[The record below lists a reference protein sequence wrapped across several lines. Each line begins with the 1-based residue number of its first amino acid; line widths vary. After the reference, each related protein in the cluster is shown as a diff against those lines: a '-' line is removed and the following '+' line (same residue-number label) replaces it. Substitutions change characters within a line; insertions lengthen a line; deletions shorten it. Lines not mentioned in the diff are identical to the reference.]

1 MRHIFV
7 IALLSAG
14 LAALGTPAHA
24 QGLIITPNFT
34 AGFNANF
41 GANAAAAQASWIAA
55 ANLFTSKYN
64 DNIHVNITVDAV
76 TGSGILGQSSTPIFQ
91 VTYANLRTAMIND
104 AKSASDFTS
113 VGAGGSITAADP
125 SAPGNLWWVT
135 RAQRKA
141 IGLAASD
148 LTNDGTIT
156 FGTGFSYTFSGAIA
170 PGTID
175 FMGVAAHEISEV
187 MGRIGISGGTVGGTV
202 SYTLLDDL
210 SYTGA
215 ATKGLGNGAGNFFSI
230 DNGITLLKAF
240 NNQAGNG
247 GDSRDWASGSNDSFN
262 AFSSAGANPVTA
274 VDYQEMDVLGYD
286 LVAVPEPATVAL
298 MGLAMAAVGY
308 QGWRYRRNLRE
319 ALNKPLSNS

>member
-1 MRHIFV
+1 MRRFFV
-7 IALLSAG
+7 ISLLSAG
-14 LAALGTPAHA
+14 LAAFATPAHA
-24 QGLIITPNFT
+24 QLIITPTFTTNFNT
-34 AGFNANF
+34 NF
-41 GANAAAAQASWIAA
+41 GANAGAAQASWIAA
-55 ANLFTSKYN
+55 ANLFSSKFN

-76 TGSGILGQSSTPIFQ
+76 TGTGVLGESSTPIFQ

-104 AKSASDFTS
+104 AKSASDLIS

-170 PGTID
+170 AGTID

-215 ATKGLGNGAGNFFSI
+215 TTKGLGNGAGNFFSI
-230 DNGITLLKAF
+230 DNGTTLLKAF
-240 NNQAGNG
+240 NNQAGLG
-247 GDSRDWASGSNDSFN
+247 GDSRDWASGTNDSFN
-262 AFSSAGANPVTA
+262 AFSSSGVANPVTA
-274 VDYQEMDVLGYD
+274 VDYQVMDVLGYD
-286 LVAVPEPATVAL
+286 LIAVPEPATIAL
-298 MGLAMAAVGY
+298 FGVVIAAAGY
-308 QGWRYRRNLRE
+308 QGWRYRRNLSQ
-319 ALNKPLSNS
+319 ALNKPLSDA